1 MKPTEAVCV
10 TGTET
15 TLIVISQGDIASKN
29 QGDALLDKVT
39 WEEIQPV
46 EGHRSFKRKHVR
58 MWWLP
63 DGVLWEDDIDLRWN
77 KATGEQL
84 SEVIFPSRHSASS
97 GRPSLTMHPIGVP
110 QYKTSAEVQ
119 YGGRAGTTVPPNQRI
134 SDWWKLFH
142 KNKLNNTS
150 ISAFELT
157 LEVTHHGPFL
167 QTPSMFIEIGSTSET
182 WGDLDAASFL
192 ADVMIEGLGLDRGLG
207 LGSWNK
213 GCAELELVVITLGGG
228 HYAPRANYIG
238 LLPHIRLGHM
248 LASYALPFGEQDL
261 PNDQWKNS
269 VQSALS
275 STKISYPGGRIV
287 CMIEKK
293 AFKGWQRTLL
303 KEYCAELGL
312 EILQR
317 KEIEQFSKSKL
328 EEERVK
334 D

>member
-1 MKPTEAVCV
+1 MKLIEAENVAA
-10 TGTET
+10 TET

-29 QGDALLDKVT
+29 QGDALLEKLS
-39 WEEIQPV
+39 WEEIQSV
-46 EGHRSFKRKHVR
+46 EGHPSFKRQHVR

-63 DGVLWEDDIDLRWN
+63 DGVLWEDDIDGRW
-77 KATGEQL
+77 KDATGEQL
-84 SEVIFPSRHSASS
+84 AEVIFPSRHSASS

-110 QYKTSAEVQ
+110 QYKTSSEVQ

-142 KNKLNNTS
+142 KKKQDANALSK
-150 ISAFELT
+150 FELT

-167 QTPSMFIEIGSTSET
+167 QTPSMFIEIGSTADT
-182 WGDLDAASFL
+182 WGDLNAASFL
-192 ADVMIEGLGLDRGLG
+192 ADVMIEGLGLETGLG
-207 LGSWNK
+207 IGGWDK
-213 GCAELELVVITLGGG
+213 YCAERDLVVITLGGG

-238 LLPHIRLGHM
+238 LLPHVRLGHM
-248 LASYALPFGEQDL
+248 LASYALPFGEKET

-269 VQSALS
+269 LQSALS

-293 AFKGWQRTLL
+293 AFKGWQRDLL
-303 KEYCAELGL
+303 KEFCSELGL

-317 KEIEQFSKSKL
+317 KDIEQYSESKL
-328 EEERVK
+328 IEERVK